1 MLSAKAEPDKTGE
14 GDMYNPWYNILKK
27 EGRGTLMYSGSWNLF
42 DQIVM
47 TPNMVN
53 KKGSKDYST
62 LKYWKNQIFSR
73 PYLFQ
78 TEGNTRVSP
87 SVPRREEY
95 GSTDSQTIFRWSYT
109 LLRSRN
115 EHPRAADTQL
125 AV

>member
-1 MLSAKAEPDKTGE
+1 
-14 GDMYNPWYNILKK
+14 MYNPWYNILKK

-78 TEGNTRVSP
+78 TEGK
-87 SVPRREEY
+87 Y
-95 GSTDSQTIFRWSYT
+95 
-109 LLRSRN
+109 
-115 EHPRAADTQL
+115 
-125 AV
+125 